1 MVGTGATAESNMNQS
16 SDNRPATSRRWK
28 FAIGATLLLVLALLI
43 TAGVRRTEVNHAVAK
58 VEFTE
63 VDGPVELERLKE
75 ATRELEGH
83 RRSSFARTA
92 LDGTNAW
99 RAEIEFRAE
108 SLTDA
113 TIRLLDW
120 KKQFEP
126 DIRVDLGR
134 VEFHTLRFRRGG
146 RGDLVMG
153 TTVRAGSAGPRSAP

>member
-1 MVGTGATAESNMNQS
+1 MVGTGATAEPNMNQS
-16 SDNRPATSRRWK
+16 SDTRPGTSRPWK
-28 FAIGATLLLVLALLI
+28 FAIGAALLLVLAFLI
-43 TAGVRRTEVNHAVAK
+43 TAGVRRTEVNHAVAR

-63 VDGPVELERLKE
+63 VDGPVELERLKN
-75 ATRELEGH
+75 ATRDLEGY

-92 LDGTNAW
+92 LDDTNAW

-126 DIRVDLGR
+126 DMRVELGR

-153 TTVRAGSAGPRSAP
+153 TAFRTGSAGPRAAP